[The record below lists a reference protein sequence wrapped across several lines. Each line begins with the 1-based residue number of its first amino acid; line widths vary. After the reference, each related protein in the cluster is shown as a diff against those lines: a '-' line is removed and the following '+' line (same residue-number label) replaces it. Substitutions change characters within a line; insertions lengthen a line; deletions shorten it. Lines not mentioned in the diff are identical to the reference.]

1 MVGAA
6 VAERLELQQLLAA
19 AVVVVPILTPKRVLA
34 PMRQAVR
41 LWLLEHRAALALSE
55 ARLV

>member
-6 VAERLELQQLLAA
+6 VAERLELQQLIAA
-19 AVVVVPILTPKRVLA
+19 AVVVLPILTPKRVLA

-41 LWLLEHRAALALSE
+41 LWFLERRAALAL
-55 ARLV
+55 